1 MDLKKDEEIRHS
13 ISQKIIER
21 LPPVLP
27 DGIINAAIGCLFNN
41 GSAFIILAD
50 EATAKN
56 NSNPPS
62 DEDP

>member
-1 MDLKKDEEIRHS
+1 MKKDEGIRHS

-41 GSAFIILAD
+41 GSAFIIPAD
-50 EATAKN
+50 EATAKKQ
-56 NSNPPS
+56 
-62 DEDP
+62 